1 MDEVVPMTMAEQLK
15 YPFEGNKNPLRF
27 LRHPLRSIWS
37 IIRHPFR
44 SIWRGLKFIGRMI
57 KGYLA
62 IMKLMFRSATR
73 PWGEKYPNAAR
84 HIERV
89 DDYSRKSITID
100 DGVV

>member
-1 MDEVVPMTMAEQLK
+1 MGSG
-15 YPFEGNKNPLRF
+15 F
-27 LRHPLRSIWS
+27 
-37 IIRHPFR
+37 
-44 SIWRGLKFIGRMI
+44 KFTGRMI

-89 DDYSRKSITID
+89 DGYSRKSITIED
-100 DGVV
+100 